1 MIRTIRLPAVLS
13 AVALLSALTAGTASA
28 QTVVVTPAPTVT
40 YYYAPPVVS
49 YSAPTVT
56 YYYTRPAVTTYYA
69 APVVTYAAPAYA
81 TTTTYYRGGLFHP
94 RREVTVTR
102 YYGPVYP

>member
-1 MIRTIRLPAVLS
+1 MFRSFRLPAVLS

-40 YYYAPPVVS
+40 YYYTPPVAT
-49 YSAPTVT
+49 YTAPTVT
-56 YYYTRPAVTTYYA
+56 YYYAPPVTSYYVAPTVTYYA
-69 APVVTYAAPAYA
+69 PAPYA